1 MAVPHTRHATSPIL
15 SARAVTKAFGSKQ
28 VLRGIEL
35 EIDPGES
42 VCVLGQSGC
51 GKSTFLRMLN
61 GLESFDSGQIE
72 IAGLSLRPG
81 PLRPWAQELRARVG
95 MVFQSFHLFP
105 HLSLLE
111 NVRRAPEVVQKLSRR
126 ESERLALELLD
137 KVGLSQEK
145 NQMPFQLSGGQSQR
159 GAIARALAMRPQVM
173 LYDEPT
179 SALDPGLVQ
188 EVLQVMRELK
198 RERLTQVIVTHE
210 MGFAKEVSDRILV
223 FEAGRVKSDSTS
235 IPEVWQ

>member
-1 MAVPHTRHATSPIL
+1 
-15 SARAVTKAFGSKQ
+15 
-28 VLRGIEL
+28 
-35 EIDPGES
+35 
-42 VCVLGQSGC
+42 
-51 GKSTFLRMLN
+51 
-61 GLESFDSGQIE
+61 
-72 IAGLSLRPG
+72 
-81 PLRPWAQELRARVG
+81 